1 MMADGILW
9 IQPWAKSN
17 RFLHSYTNG
26 WKLIQKAAAK
36 VQMNKNNT
44 ICLSSISSTAI
55 QCSLLRY
62 VLRSVIMNFFNDNIS
77 RAVTV
82 GSSFFCAPNIM
93 IVMTPNKIVL
103 LFSHLSRIPRYAML
117 VVCVPCQP
125 FCLLFVGIV
134 WLALTLGN
142 KVKKYVLTY

>member
-1 MMADGILW
+1 M
-9 IQPWAKSN
+9 
-17 RFLHSYTNG
+17 TC
-26 WKLIQKAAAK
+26 K

-62 VLRSVIMNFFNDNIS
+62 VLSSVIMIFFNDNIS

-82 GSSFFCAPNIM
+82 GSSFFCTPNIM

-142 KVKKYVLTY
+142 KVKKYVLTSIEIKSFFVNKSAPLCNFGIKWTRITLQ